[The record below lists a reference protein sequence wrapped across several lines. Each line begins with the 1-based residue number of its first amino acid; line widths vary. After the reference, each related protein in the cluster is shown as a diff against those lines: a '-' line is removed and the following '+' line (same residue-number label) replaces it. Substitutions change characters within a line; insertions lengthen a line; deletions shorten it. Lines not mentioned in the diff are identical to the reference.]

1 MELAQKAGR
10 LKILGPASLIY
21 AVFFTFCLYEN
32 WSGITVPFA
41 AAGTLV
47 YFRTVSRNLFPEKI
61 ETSGGWFLA
70 AAIVLL
76 GISSCLTD
84 CSPVIFMNAAGGFLL
99 LLVYVLH
106 FYYPDAK
113 WNVGQQL
120 SSMFCAVFGAV
131 GCLFAP
137 FTDLA
142 GQGGREA
149 ERAVSGGEQ
158 AVCGT
163 AEKKPSGNGRL
174 IFIGIIITVP
184 ILAVVLLLLS
194 AADAVFGTGLKNLFG
209 NLYVPENLP
218 GILLMT
224 LFAFFAS
231 YCGIVYLQ
239 KGGLRKESRTGSGE
253 PLPFIVTSGA
263 VLAVYLIFSAVQMI
277 FLFLHR
283 GSLPAHMTYAEYAH
297 QGFYQ
302 LLAVCI
308 LNMLAA
314 VVCTEHLRESKVLRR
329 ILAGI
334 SLCTY
339 VMLASAAY
347 RMILYIGAYDL
358 TFLRLFVLFALAL
371 LAVLMGGVMVSI
383 FRPCFHL
390 FRFALVTVTVLYL
403 IFSFA
408 RPDYWI
414 ARYNLSAG
422 NSDSLYFSELSAD
435 SVPAYAGKNEL
446 PEEAKETLA
455 GRLRESGGDF
465 RKFNF
470 SRAAAED
477 ILK

>member
-142 GQGGREA
+142 GQGGSEA
-149 ERAVSGGEQ
+149 ERAMSGEEQ
-158 AVCGT
+158 AMCGS
-163 AEKKPSGNGRL
+163 AEKKHSGNGRL

-184 ILAVVLLLLS
+184 VLAVVLLLLS
-194 AADAVFGTGLKNLFG
+194 AADAVFGTGLKNIFG

-224 LFAFFAS
+224 LFVFFAS

-239 KGGLRKESRTGSGE
+239 KGGLRKESRMGSSE
-253 PLPFIVTSGA
+253 PLPFIVASGA
-263 VLAVYLIFSAVQMI
+263 RPCCLSDFFGGAGDLPFPAQGQPAGAHDLCGICAPGLLSAAGG
-277 FLFLHR
+277 LHSQHAC
-283 GSLPAHMTYAEYAH
+283 G
-297 QGFYQ
+297 
-302 LLAVCI
+302 
-308 LNMLAA
+308 

-408 RPDYWI
+408 SPDYWI